1 MVFITSHGVI
11 YLLQMQR
18 YILREDYKSRCRF
31 GGHAFIRDSLCIIG
45 SLVCKFPKWLFPS
58 ILCQCFHFSSH
69 YLSSCPGK
77 LIAGILGIICLVLMY
92 TVIKIA
98 GILSEYLNDHK
109 GIFPFD
115 DHQCLK
121 ILQNFMEL
129 YLLILM
135 HICPKCGMV
144 ILNSNLSKVEVRES
158 L

>member
-1 MVFITSHGVI
+1 
-11 YLLQMQR
+11 
-18 YILREDYKSRCRF
+18 
-31 GGHAFIRDSLCIIG
+31 
-45 SLVCKFPKWLFPS
+45 
-58 ILCQCFHFSSH
+58 
-69 YLSSCPGK
+69 
-77 LIAGILGIICLVLMY
+77 MY

-135 HICPKCGMV
+135 HICSKCGMV